1 MKTSRRHR
9 RGTTV
14 AITTAAT
21 AALLSLAACSSSS
34 SSSGSSAAPTGNG
47 AAASSS
53 GALPHTL
60 VFSPLSL
67 QPPALKGLS
76 VGVQAYG
83 KSKGWSVQV
92 QDPNY
97 NASTQQTELNDVI
110 NSGVAGALWVIAVDQ
125 SSMDTVLRGAQGKG
139 IPVLVNGVPSDYGY
153 SGLQPGITFDVID
166 YKAAGTALGQ
176 QLGACINK
184 KLGGT
189 AEVLFSQAPAGTAG
203 KAEMDSSA
211 VAALKATAPKATIVS
226 TLVESAR
233 DTAQTDVGNA
243 LQGHPGINAVMAM
256 NDEGGLG
263 SLGAFEAAGKPLP
276 CLTDFGGNPEVLADV
291 KTGKIYASVALQFA
305 ADMAQSF
312 NTLEAMQSD
321 PKQVGKQLY
330 VPQKIWVTGQ

>member
-1 MKTSRRHR
+1 MKTSRRRR
-9 RGTTV
+9 RGTTI
-14 AITTAAT
+14 AIGAAAT

-34 SSSGSSAAPTGNG
+34 SSSGSSAATTGNG
-47 AAASSS
+47 AGASSS
-53 GALPHTL
+53 GKLPHTL

-67 QPPALKGLS
+67 QPTALKGLS

-97 NASTQQTELNDVI
+97 NATTQQTELNDVI
-110 NSGVAGALWVIAVDQ
+110 NSGVAGAIWVLAVDQ
-125 SSMDTVLRGAQGKG
+125 SSMDTVLRAAQGKG

-211 VAALKATAPKATIVS
+211 EAALKATAPKATIVS

-256 NDEGGLG
+256 NDEGTLG
-263 SLGAFEAAGKPLP
+263 ALGAFEAAGKPLP

-305 ADMAQSF
+305 ADMTQSF
-312 NTLEAMQSD
+312 DTLAAMQSD

>member
-1 MKTSRRHR
+1 MKTSRRGR
-9 RGTTV
+9 RGTTI

-34 SSSGSSAAPTGNG
+34 SSSGSSAGATGNG
-47 AAASSS
+47 AGASSS
-53 GALPHTL
+53 GKLPHTL

-67 QPPALKGLS
+67 QPTALKGLS

-97 NASTQQTELNDVI
+97 NATTQQTELNDVI
-110 NSGVAGALWVIAVDQ
+110 NSGVAGAIWVLAVDQ
-125 SSMDTVLRGAQGKG
+125 SSMDTVLRAAQGKG

-211 VAALKATAPKATIVS
+211 EAALKATAPKATIVS

-256 NDEGGLG
+256 NDEGTLG
-263 SLGAFEAAGKPLP
+263 ALGAFEAAGKSLP

>member
-211 VAALKATAPKATIVS
+211 EAALKATAPKATIVS

-256 NDEGGLG
+256 NDEGTLG
-263 SLGAFEAAGKPLP
+263 ALGAFEAAGKSLP

-305 ADMAQSF
+305 ADMVQSF
-312 NTLEAMQSD
+312 NTLEAMQAD

-330 VPQKIWVTGQ
+330 VPQKIYTAGQ

>member
-211 VAALKATAPKATIVS
+211 EAALKSTAPKATIVS
-226 TLVESAR
+226 TLVESDR
-233 DTAQTDVGNA
+233 GTAQTDVGNA

-256 NDEGGLG
+256 NDEGTLG
-263 SLGAFEAAGKPLP
+263 ALGAFEAAGKPLP

-330 VPQKIWVTGQ
+330 VPQKIYTAGQ

>member
-211 VAALKATAPKATIVS
+211 VAALKATAPKATVVS

-256 NDEGGLG
+256 NDEGTLG
-263 SLGAFEAAGKPLP
+263 ALGAFEAAGKPLP

-321 PKQVGKQLY
+321 PKQVVKQLY

>member
-110 NSGVAGALWVIAVDQ
+110 NSGVAGAIWVLAVDQ
-125 SSMDTVLRGAQGKG
+125 SSMDTVLRAAQGKG

-189 AEVLFSQAPAGTAG
+189 AEFLFSQAPAGTAG

-256 NDEGGLG
+256 NDEGTLG
-263 SLGAFEAAGKPLP
+263 ALGAFEAAGKSLP

>member
-1 MKTSRRHR
+1 
-9 RGTTV
+9 
-14 AITTAAT
+14 
-21 AALLSLAACSSSS
+21 
-34 SSSGSSAAPTGNG
+34 
-47 AAASSS
+47 
-53 GALPHTL
+53 
-60 VFSPLSL
+60 
-67 QPPALKGLS
+67 
-76 VGVQAYG
+76 
-83 KSKGWSVQV
+83 
-92 QDPNY
+92 
-97 NASTQQTELNDVI
+97 
-110 NSGVAGALWVIAVDQ
+110 
-125 SSMDTVLRGAQGKG
+125 MDTVLRAAQGKG

-211 VAALKATAPKATIVS
+211 EAALKATAPKAMIVS

-256 NDEGGLG
+256 NDEGTLG
-263 SLGAFEAAGKPLP
+263 ALGAFEAAGKSLP

-312 NTLEAMQSD
+312 NTLEAMQSA

>member
-1 MKTSRRHR
+1 MKTSRRGR
-9 RGTTV
+9 RGTTI
-14 AITTAAT
+14 AIGAAAT

-34 SSSGSSAAPTGNG
+34 SSSGSPAAATGNG
-47 AAASSS
+47 AGASSS
-53 GALPHTL
+53 GTLPHTL

-97 NASTQQTELNDVI
+97 NASTQQTELNAVI

-211 VAALKATAPKATIVS
+211 EAALKATAPKATIVS

-263 SLGAFEAAGKPLP
+263 ALGAFEAAGKSLP
-276 CLTDFGGNPEVLADV
+276 CLTDFGGNPEVLTDT
-291 KTGKIYASVALQFA
+291 KSGKIYATVALQFA
-305 ADMAQSF
+305 ADMLQSF

-330 VPQKIWVTGQ
+330 VPQKIYTAGQ

>member
-256 NDEGGLG
+256 NDEGTLG
-263 SLGAFEAAGKPLP
+263 ALGAFEAAGKPLP

>member
-125 SSMDTVLRGAQGKG
+125 SSMDAVLRGAQGKG

-276 CLTDFGGNPEVLADV
+276 CLTDFGGNTEVLADT
-291 KTGKIYASVALQFA
+291 KSGKIYATVALQFA
-305 ADMAQSF
+305 ADMLQSF

-330 VPQKIWVTGQ
+330 VPQKIYTAGQ